1 LIQTPHRVDA
11 LLKIKGMLV
20 NPAVVVQALDGMLGA
35 RAFQVQV
42 QATDPAHAL
51 AGDVLQ
57 VWVEGAG
64 DAALQQALVERVK
77 QVCGV
82 TPQVVLGADPRSWG
96 ADQHWKRKKFVDL
109 RAH

>member
-1 LIQTPHRVDA
+1 MVTVAVLPVM
-11 LLKIKGMLV
+11 LKLAVLV
-20 NPAVVVQALDGMLGA
+20 NPAVVVAALDAFLGA
-35 RAFQVQV
+35 RAYQVQV
-42 QATDPAHAL
+42 LATDPAQPL

-64 DAALQQALVERVK
+64 DAALRQSLVDQVK

-82 TPQVVLGADPRSWG
+82 TPMVGLGADPSSWG